1 MTTGA
6 IVLMVLTMGTVTAF
20 TIYFF
25 VKILRAPLPAD
36 EPEDGGRTG
45 PTGDR

>member
-6 IVLMVLTMGTVTAF
+6 ILLMVLTMGTVTAF

-25 VKILRAPLPAD
+25 VKVLKAPLPD
-36 EPEDGGRTG
+36 
-45 PTGDR
+45 DRGTTNDDAS

>member
-6 IVLMVLTMGTVTAF
+6 VVLMVLTMGTVTAF

-25 VKILRAPLPAD
+25 IRVLKAPLPT
-36 EPEDGGRTG
+36 EEDPGGVKK
-45 PTGDR
+45 P